1 MRHKSHKEQG
11 FVYELDDEEF
21 KKLPSEEQGKE
32 VQKNWND
39 YMRK

>member
-1 MRHKSHKEQG
+1 MRHKSHEEQG